1 MALLRISY
9 TRPDFCRWSNQPVG
23 HGLTL
28 MANQSLAESEFARRH
43 FKRNF
48 FFGVSNGVLFNFA
61 WAFIGTSTILPLFIS
76 RLTSSQLLIGLAS
89 TLESLGWFLP
99 QVAIAAITLH
109 RTHQKPVYMKA
120 AVFRAISFVLFATLV
135 LVLGSEHPNHLLWIF
150 FLLFSVYS
158 FGGGLGGVSFMDM
171 VGKSIPPEKRGSF
184 FGMRMLIGG
193 GLSALA
199 GLLIERILNAYDFP
213 HNFGVLF
220 LIASV
225 LIILALACVTMMKE
239 PVAPVKPPRKTVR
252 ENLLWGFSIARA
264 DRSFRM
270 LLWVRVAIGCY
281 VMGLPFY
288 IIYASKF
295 LHVPSSMAGLFL
307 SVQMV
312 GFLSSNL
319 LWAYLSNRRKN
330 RLVLVYCAFFSA
342 ACPALVLLS
351 VFVGIPLWLYGA
363 VFFFL
368 GATISGLDMGYLNY
382 LLEIAPEEK
391 RPIYLGFLNTVVSP
405 TIFLSAIGGL
415 IIQVSSF
422 AFLYTLLFGL
432 SLAAV
437 LLSLSLKNMRES
449 VPAE

>member
-1 MALLRISY
+1 
-9 TRPDFCRWSNQPVG
+9 
-23 HGLTL
+23 
-28 MANQSLAESEFARRH
+28 MANRSLAQGEFARRY

-48 FFGVSNGVLFNFA
+48 FFGVSNGVFFNFA
-61 WAFIGTSTILPLFIS
+61 WAFISTTTVLPLFIS
-76 RLTSSQLLIGLAS
+76 SLTSSQLLIGLAS

-109 RTHQKPVYMKA
+109 RTNQKPVYMKA
-120 AVFRAISFVLFATLV
+120 AVLRAASFLLFAVLV
-135 LVLGSEHPNHLLWIF
+135 LVLGRQHSTYLLWAF

-158 FGGGLGGVSFMDM
+158 FGGGLGGVAFMDM
-171 VGKSIPPEKRGSF
+171 VGKSIPAEKRGSF
-184 FGMRMLIGG
+184 FGMRMLVGG

-199 GLLIERILNAYDFP
+199 GLLIQRILSAYDFP

-225 LIILALACVTMMKE
+225 LIILALACVGMMRE
-239 PVAPVKPPRKTVR
+239 PVASVKPERNTIK
-252 ENLLWGFSIARA
+252 ENLLAGFSIAKA
-264 DRSFRM
+264 DRTYRM
-270 LLWVRVAIGCY
+270 LLLVRVAIGCY

-295 LHVPSSMAGLFL
+295 LHIPSSMAGVFL

-312 GFLSSNL
+312 GYLSSNL
-319 LWAYLSNRRKN
+319 LWAYLSDRRRN
-330 RLVLVYCAFFSA
+330 RLVLVYCAFFSS
-342 ACPALVLLS
+342 ACPLLVLFSILLS
-351 VFVGIPLWLYGA
+351 IPLWLYGA

-391 RPIYLGFLNTVVSP
+391 RPIYLGFLNTVIGP
-405 TIFLSAIGGL
+405 TIFLSAVGGL

-422 AFLYTLLFGL
+422 AFLYALVLAL
-432 SLAAV
+432 SLVAI
-437 LLSLSLKNMRES
+437 LFSLRLKNMKVEAA
-449 VPAE
+449 AE